1 MVSLLKLV
9 LMTLSQIQTGEVS
22 GGGEGGGSYLLNPS
36 KSSQITKLKC
46 PLNHQRKV
54 WVGPPFEL
62 SKIFL

>member
-22 GGGEGGGSYLLNPS
+22 GGGEGGEL
-36 KSSQITKLKC
+36 SSQSLKKLS
-46 PLNHQRKV
+46 NHQTKMSTQSPKEG
-54 WVGPPFEL
+54 VGWSTIWEK